1 MLFIHRVKIKYIYS
15 IRNVLFL
22 ASQGEINGIFVKKM
36 NFLFI
41 MFNFKRDILFAPN
54 DVIHAR
60 TLRHILMTL
69 HNVQSL
75 RKLKSQEQE

>member
-1 MLFIHRVKIKYIYS
+1 MKQKYAYS

-22 ASQGEINGIFVKKM
+22 ASRGELIGIFVKKM

-41 MFNFKRDILFAPN
+41 MFNFKRDILFAPH

-69 HNVQSL
+69 HYVQCL
-75 RKLKSQEQE
+75 RKLKS